1 MLWFIFGCSGV
12 VKKVRYKNVEKAVQ
26 FFLRDVCYNRSQKK
40 LCSLRVS
47 TLMYLRFPPMMYLQ
61 QQKNSDKR
69 GEKEI
74 EREEEEL
81 PDDLM
86 N

>member
-1 MLWFIFGCSGV
+1 M
-12 VKKVRYKNVEKAVQ
+12 
-26 FFLRDVCYNRSQKK
+26 RDVCYNRS
-40 LCSLRVS
+40 LIERNCAASIRLS

-61 QQKNSDKR
+61 QQKLKCLSREQKKR
-69 GEKEI
+69 EREREVERER

>member
-1 MLWFIFGCSGV
+1 MLC
-12 VKKVRYKNVEKAVQ
+12 
-26 FFLRDVCYNRSQKK
+26 RSQK

-47 TLMYLRFPPMMYLQ
+47 TLMYLRFPPMMCLQ
-61 QQKNSDKR
+61 QQQKKVR
-69 GEKEI
+69 KERRER

>member
-12 VKKVRYKNVEKAVQ
+12 VKKVRYKNVEEAVQ
-26 FFLRDVCYNRSQKK
+26 FFLRNVCYNRSQK

-47 TLMYLRFPPMMYLQ
+47 TLMYLGFPPMMCLQ
-61 QQKNSDKR
+61 QQQKKVR
-69 GEKEI
+69 QERRER